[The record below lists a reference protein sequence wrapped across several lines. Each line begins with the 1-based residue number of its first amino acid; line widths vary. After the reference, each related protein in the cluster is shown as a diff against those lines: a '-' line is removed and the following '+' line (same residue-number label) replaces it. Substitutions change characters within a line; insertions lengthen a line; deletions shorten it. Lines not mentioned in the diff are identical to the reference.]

1 MQMKITLIIIGI
13 NSNVH
18 FHYSAMFC
26 QILSVLLHWFL
37 PFFFPFPFFPFS
49 SSCFPSSL
57 SYSSSSSHLFIF
69 FLSFPF
75 FFPSFLPPLWKKE
88 KMTPTLRP
96 SLWSHRQPAT
106 SSSPLPVRGSRSQ
119 VQEGIIGLA
128 GLVLLFIV
136 FPWPIGS
143 SANFWSAPG
152 SLPWS
157 GPSTNLALSSPCIS
171 ISPFSGCLCISSN

>member
-1 MQMKITLIIIGI
+1 MSTSTIQPCFPK
-13 NSNVH
+13 S
-18 FHYSAMFC
+18 C
-26 QILSVLLHWFL
+26 QSCCTGFYL
-37 PFFFPFPFFPFS
+37 FFPFLSSLFPLLAFLPPSLIPPLPPISLFS
-49 SSCFPSSL
+49 SFPSL
-57 SYSSSSSHLFIF
+57 SFS
-69 FLSFPF
+69 FLS
-75 FFPSFLPPLWKKE
+75 PPLWKKE

-96 SLWSHRQPAT
+96 SLWSHRPA
-106 SSSPLPVRGSRSQ
+106 SYILKSPACKKRLKVPGSGRDHW
-119 VQEGIIGLA
+119 VGRIG
-128 GLVLLFIV
+128 LLFIV